1 MNHESKILIIGAGSS
16 SNILIKGI
24 SEELYEEGFLNIT
37 NIDFSQSVISVMKEK
52 HKEKE
57 PNF

>member
-1 MNHESKILIIGAGSS
+1 MNHESNILIIGAGSS